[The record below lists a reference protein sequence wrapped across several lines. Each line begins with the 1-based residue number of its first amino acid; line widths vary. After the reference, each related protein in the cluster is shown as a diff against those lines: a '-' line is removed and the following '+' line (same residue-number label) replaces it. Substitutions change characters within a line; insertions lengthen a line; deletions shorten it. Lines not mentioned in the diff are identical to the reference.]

1 MIGALNIDSGEA
13 IDNRSYHQSTL
24 PSAITVGDDQLFNV
38 YNPTQN
44 TWGDIRYAPKI
55 ALNVDIRGFTE
66 ENTPGKHA
74 FFVDP
79 ANTYYYDD
87 ESDDTSLALSPFRIY
102 VKEIPGSD
110 IIQTHPTND
119 AQIGFETIAGDL
131 VYKCVSKELP
141 LIPLLSLTQLDHAPL
156 GRDSDHFAYYSGR
169 RNPFSIWQYET
180 ASLKDPRIMFRGK
193 EERPMAP
200 TFNMAVGNSWAHPT
214 IPLNDIID
222 PDDTYKGYA
231 TDRSFLLNETLFD
244 SYFFSG
250 LAFPSGPFRNDMP
263 EMGDLLGDWVYQK
276 SKLPN
281 SNYLFKGPSSMSFK
295 EAINVLS
302 FSNVDPVDL
311 FDKIANFIEIEGA
324 FNINSTSVD
333 SWVAQL
339 SSLRGKS
346 VLYDNSDYGDYN
358 IDSTN
363 IENTPILSQAIPAE
377 KSLENT
383 GGTIDSIIQNSW
395 SHYRSLED
403 SQIVKLAEEIVKQIK
418 ARGPFLSLSQF
429 FNREI
434 SERNPYNIKGAIQTA
449 IDESYINLESPKKNV
464 ASALSGRFDGNPGS
478 QQWIGNTDFDAPE
491 AFEGDANE
499 GLSGYITQ
507 ASLMRPLT
515 PILSA
520 RSDTFVIR
528 AYGDAQQNGK
538 IKSKVWCEAVV
549 QRRIDLV
556 DEENFLLDSSF
567 DRNDANAF
575 NRKFEVVSFRWLNAD
590 EI

>member
-1 MIGALNIDSGEA
+1 
-13 IDNRSYHQSTL
+13 
-24 PSAITVGDDQLFNV
+24 
-38 YNPTQN
+38 
-44 TWGDIRYAPKI
+44 
-55 ALNVDIRGFTE
+55 
-66 ENTPGKHA
+66 
-74 FFVDP
+74 
-79 ANTYYYDD
+79 
-87 ESDDTSLALSPFRIY
+87 
-102 VKEIPGSD
+102 
-110 IIQTHPTND
+110 
-119 AQIGFETIAGDL
+119 
-131 VYKCVSKELP
+131 
-141 LIPLLSLTQLDHAPL
+141 
-156 GRDSDHFAYYSGR
+156 
-169 RNPFSIWQYET
+169 
-180 ASLKDPRIMFRGK
+180 
-193 EERPMAP
+193 
-200 TFNMAVGNSWAHPT
+200 
-214 IPLNDIID
+214 LNDIID

-244 SYFFSG
+244 SYFFTG
-250 LAFPSGPFRNDMP
+250 IAIPSGPFSNDMP

-295 EAINVLS
+295 EATNVLS
-302 FSNVDPVDL
+302 FSNVDPINL

-333 SWVAQL
+333 SWIAQL

-346 VLYDNSDYGDYN
+346 VLYDNSDYGEYN
-358 IDSTN
+358 IDNTN
-363 IENTPILSQAIPAE
+363 TENTPVLSQAIPAE

-383 GGTIDSIIQNSW
+383 GGTIESIIQNSW

-403 SQIVKLAEEIVKQIK
+403 LQIVKLAEEIVKQIK

-464 ASALSGRFDGNPGS
+464 ASALTARFDENPGS
-478 QQWIGNTDFDAPE
+478 KQWLGSTDFDAPE
-491 AFEGDANE
+491 AFEGDANQ

-528 AYGDAQQNGK
+528 AYGDTQENGE
-538 IKSKVWCEAVV
+538 INSKVWCEAIV

-556 DEENFLLDSSF
+556 DEGNSLLDASF
-567 DRNDANAF
+567 DKNDANAF